1 MEKDLPIAKSAPSNI
16 QAEQM
21 ILGAVLI
28 NNRVLYSI
36 NEFLLPE
43 HFYEPLHGKI
53 YTSINLIISKGISAT
68 PISLKNMLGNEP
80 AFDEIGGVNYL
91 AKLTTLALSIVNVTE
106 YGRIVYDLAL
116 RRYLIEIGEKIVT
129 NAYSSTLAD
138 TAISQIE
145 AAESQLYDLA
155 SIGTLSKGFIK
166 LQTSV
171 EESWESI
178 SAAIKN
184 KNSINGISSGFL
196 DLDSKLGGFKNSDLI
211 ILAGRP
217 SMGKTAL
224 GANLAVNACKY
235 FLSSST
241 QQNSKVSNI
250 APSVGFFSLEMS
262 SQQIATRILAI
273 ESEIDSSSLF
283 NGKIGEQEVNKL
295 KNVQDAIQKWNFYI
309 DDAPAISISAIRSRA
324 RRLKRTHNLAIL
336 FIDYLQLI
344 KIDSNRSQYNR
355 VNEISEITQSL
366 KALAKELNIPII
378 ALSQL
383 SRAVEQRPDKKPL
396 LSDLRESGSIEQD
409 ADIVM
414 LIYREEYYLSRSEP
428 APGTPEYTE
437 WIAKQDRCH
446 NTAEIIVAKHRNGPV
461 GTVKLHYTNQYSKF
475 ANMVKHSLQS

>member
-1 MEKDLPIAKSAPSNI
+1 MEKDLAKIAPSNI

-21 ILGAVLI
+21 ILGAILI
-28 NNRVLYSI
+28 NNRTLYNI

-53 YTSINLIISKGISAT
+53 YKSINLIISKGISAT
-68 PISLKNMLGNEP
+68 VISLKNMLGNEP
-80 AFDEIGGVNYL
+80 SFEEIGRVDYL
-91 AKLTTLALSIVNVTE
+91 AKLTTLALSIVNANE
-106 YGRIVYDLAL
+106 YGKIVYDLAL
-116 RRYLIEIGEKIVT
+116 RRYLIEIAEKIAT

-145 AAESQLYDLA
+145 TAESQLYDLA
-155 SIGTLSKGFIK
+155 SRGTLSKGFIK
-166 LQTSV
+166 LQTSI
-171 EESWESI
+171 EESWTSI
-178 SAAIKN
+178 SSAIKN
-184 KNSINGISSGFL
+184 KNSINGISSGLL

-224 GANLAVNACKY
+224 GVNLAVNACKY

-250 APSVGFFSLEMS
+250 TPSVGFFSLEMS
-262 SQQIATRILAI
+262 SQQISTRILSI
-273 ESEIDSSSLF
+273 ESEINSSALF
-283 NGKIGEQEVNKL
+283 NGKIDEQDVDKL
-295 KNVQDAIQKWNFYI
+295 KTVQDEIQKWNFFI

-336 FIDYLQLI
+336 FVDYLQLI
-344 KIDSNRSQYNR
+344 KIDNRRSQYNR
-355 VNEISEITQSL
+355 VQEISEITQSL
-366 KALAKELNIPII
+366 KALAKDLNISII

-383 SRAVEQRPDKKPL
+383 SRAVEQRSDKKPL

-414 LIYREEYYLSRSEP
+414 LIYRDEYYLSRSEP
-428 APGTPEYTE
+428 NPGTPEYTE
-437 WIAKQDRCH
+437 WVTKQNKCY

-461 GTVKLHYTNQYSKF
+461 GTVKLHYNSRYSKF
-475 ANMVKHSLQS
+475 GNIVKNSHQS

>member
-1 MEKDLPIAKSAPSNI
+1 MEKDLAKIAPNNI

-21 ILGAVLI
+21 ILGAILI
-28 NNRVLYSI
+28 NNRALYNI

-53 YTSINLIISKGISAT
+53 YKSINLIISKGISAT
-68 PISLKNMLGNEP
+68 VISLKNMLGNEP
-80 AFDEIGGVNYL
+80 SFDEIGGVDYL
-91 AKLTTLALSIVNVTE
+91 AKLTTLALSIVNVNE
-106 YGRIVYDLAL
+106 YGKIVYDLAL

-138 TAISQIE
+138 LAISQIE
-145 AAESQLYDLA
+145 TAESQLYDLG
-155 SIGTLSKGFIK
+155 SRGTLSKGFTK
-166 LQTSV
+166 LQTSI
-171 EESWESI
+171 EESWTSI
-178 SAAIKN
+178 SSAIKN
-184 KNSINGISSGFL
+184 KNSINGISSGLL

-224 GANLAVNACKY
+224 GVNLAINACKY

-250 APSVGFFSLEMS
+250 TPSVGFFSLEMS
-262 SQQIATRILAI
+262 SQQISTRILSI
-273 ESEIDSSSLF
+273 ESEINSSALF
-283 NGKIGEQEVNKL
+283 NGKIDEQDVDKL
-295 KNVQDAIQKWNFYI
+295 KTVQNEIQKWNFFI

-336 FIDYLQLI
+336 FVDYLQLI
-344 KIDSNRSQYNR
+344 KIDNRRSQYNR
-355 VNEISEITQSL
+355 VQEISEITQSL
-366 KALAKELNIPII
+366 KALAKELNISII

-383 SRAVEQRPDKKPL
+383 SRAVEQRSDKKPL

-428 APGTPEYTE
+428 HPDSMEYEE
-437 WIAKQDRCH
+437 WFIKQNKCY

-461 GTVKLHYTNQYSKF
+461 GTVKLHYNSRYSKF
-475 ANMVKHSLQS
+475 GNIVKNYQQA